1 MESYK
6 NLLLA
11 NKAWVQEKIKL
22 DRNYFTELARDQKP
36 EFLWIGCSDS
46 RVPAEEVTGTAP
58 GEIFVHRNVANLVV
72 HADLNIQSVLH
83 YAIEVLKVRHI
94 IVCGH
99 YGCGGVKAAMTNQ
112 RFGILDQWLRNI
124 KDVYHDHSD
133 EIIAA
138 GDLEAQTNRLV
149 ELSVF
154 QQLRNITKTAS
165 LQRSWISE
173 KRPTLHG
180 WVFGMNDG
188 LLKNLYRLEP
198 GSPIEDIYR
207 YDKDSLR

>member
-46 RVPAEEVTGTAP
+46 RVPAEEVTGTEP

-72 HADLNIQSVLH
+72 HSDLNIQSVLH

-99 YGCGGVKAAMTNQ
+99 YGCGGVRAAMTNQ

-188 LLKNLYRLEP
+188 LLKNLYRLDP
-198 GSPIEDIYR
+198 NSPIEDIYR
-207 YDKDSLR
+207 YDKNSLR